1 MAAALAAL
9 LLLFP
14 AFPGAFG
21 LFGPDEP
28 RYASIAREM
37 ARSGDWVTPVLDGK
51 PWLEKPALLYWMGAV
66 GFKLGLGPEA
76 AVRVPL
82 GVLSAGFVVWFGW
95 MVGSWRRAAMLA
107 TCAGWIGYSNIAVTD
122 VPLAVCFSAG
132 MVLALRWVET
142 GRGAWWVGA
151 CLGAA
156 MLAKGLVPVVLAAPV
171 AWFARE
177 RWREW
182 WKVVVASLVVAAPWY
197 VLVTRAQGWAFIN
210 EFFIEHHFSRFA
222 SGDLQHVQPFWF
234 YGPMLIGLLLP
245 WTPLLWR
252 GEWRTRAF
260 YAAWLVFGFV
270 FFSVSK
276 NKLPGYLLPLLP
288 AAVMVMRVPGP
299 RYLAG
304 AMGLMLAV
312 VATAKLSYLPAKD
325 GELTGRAL
333 ARQVG
338 PDSCANGIP
347 RSLRYG
353 VHYYAGKALGECW
366 EMPGA
371 SLVPAGK
378 AAVRKG
384 LQFRVSGASGE
395 GRLLFLAALRPTEG
409 EWVAPVEAEPN
420 LVWLGARDVRDWEAG
435 ETIGFDPNEIA
446 YPGPFW
452 GAGKGIW
459 YWNLVFVRD
468 GKVVARS
475 ATRKEV
481 DWDPAADRVV
491 EARLEPV
498 EDPGWKRGW
507 RTGFFGKL
515 GRAADH
521 FRVESLT
528 AARWYFRKVAGLGKG
543 RWTGSRGS
551 GVVAWGTLWLYQ
563 HDPTLESGTMQ
574 VDNPVP
580 LDFSNF
586 YGVDLTKRPKQI
598 LFDAA
603 GQPIPHPTIP
613 GWTLREWALQDAVID
628 PHYGHWASMEYQ
640 FGPPTPEGFERPLFD
655 RSTGEVD
662 SAVLEHWLKND
673 LARLYVEKKIDA
685 RGITIRRPDAAALS
699 FCRKTGARCV
709 VD

>member
-51 PWLEKPALLYWMGAV
+51 PWLEKPALLYWIGAV

-82 GVLSAGFVVWFGW
+82 GVLSAAFVVWFGW
-95 MVGSWRRAAMLA
+95 MVGSWQRAAMLA

-122 VPLAVCFSAG
+122 VPLAVFFSAG
-132 MVLALRWVET
+132 MILACRWIET
-142 GRGAWWVGA
+142 GKGAWWVGA
-151 CLGAA
+151 CFGAA
-156 MLAKGLVPVVLAAPV
+156 MLAKGLVPVVLGAPV
-171 AWFARE
+171 VWFARE

-182 WKVVVASLVVAAPWY
+182 WKVVVASLVVALPWY
-197 VLVTRAQGWAFIN
+197 VLVTQRQGWAFIN
-210 EFFIEHHFSRFA
+210 EFFIEHHFGRFA

-234 YGPMLIGLLLP
+234 YGPMLIALLLP

-252 GEWRTRAF
+252 GEWKTRAF
-260 YAAWLVFGFV
+260 YAAWFVFGFV
-270 FFSVSK
+270 FFSASK
-276 NKLPGYLLPLLP
+276 NKLPGYLIPLLP

-304 AMGLMLAV
+304 AVGLMLAV
-312 VATAKLSYLPAKD
+312 VVTAKVSYLPAKD
-325 GELTGRAL
+325 AELTGREL

-338 PDSCANGIP
+338 PDSCANEIP

-371 SLVPAGK
+371 KPVPAGK
-378 AAVRKG
+378 DEGRKG
-384 LQFRVSGASGE
+384 LRLRVTGGTGE
-395 GRLLFLAALRPTEG
+395 GRLLFMAALRPTEG
-409 EWVAPVEAEPN
+409 DWVVPVEAEPN
-420 LVWLGARDVRDWEAG
+420 LVWVGARDVREWAVG
-435 ETIGFDPNEIA
+435 ETVEFDPNAIA

-452 GAGKGIW
+452 GAGKGVW
-459 YWNLVFVRD
+459 YWNVIFVSD
-468 GKVVARS
+468 GRVVARS

-481 DWDPAADRVV
+481 DWDPAGDRVV

-498 EDPGWKRGW
+498 EDERWRAGW
-507 RTGFFGKL
+507 L
-515 GRAADH
+515 GRLGTPDRRGMASWKGL
-521 FRVESLT
+521 REGRLT
-528 AARWYFRKVAGLGKG
+528 EAVAP
-543 RWTGSRGS
+543 
-551 GVVAWGTLWLYQ
+551 A
-563 HDPTLESGTMQ
+563 
-574 VDNPVP
+574 P

-598 LFDAA
+598 LFDAE
-603 GQPIPHPTIP
+603 GKPLPHPTIP
-613 GWTLREWALQDAVID
+613 GLTLKEWALQDAVID
-628 PHYGHWASMEYQ
+628 PHYGRWASMEYE
-640 FGPPTPEGFERPLFD
+640 FGPPTPEGFERPLFN
-655 RSTGEVD
+655 RQTGETDPV
-662 SAVLEHWLKND
+662 VLEQWLKND
-673 LARLYVEKKIDA
+673 LARLFVEQKIDA
-685 RGITIRRPDAAALS
+685 SRITIQKPDASALS
-699 FCRKTGARCV
+699 FCKKTGARCV

>member
-66 GFKLGLGPEA
+66 GFKLGWGPEA

-82 GVLSAGFVVWFGW
+82 GLLSAGFLVWFGW
-95 MVGSWRRAAMLA
+95 MVGSWQRAAMLG
-107 TCAGWIGYSNIAVTD
+107 TCAGWIGYSNVAVTD
-122 VPLAVCFSAG
+122 VPLAVFFSAG
-132 MVLALRWVET
+132 MILALRWVET
-142 GRGAWWVGA
+142 GKGAWWVGA
-151 CLGAA
+151 CFGAA
-156 MLAKGLVPVVLAAPV
+156 MLAKGLVPVVLGAPV
-171 AWFARE
+171 VWFARE

-182 WKVVVASLVVAAPWY
+182 WKVVVASLVVAGPWY
-197 VLVTRAQGWAFIN
+197 VLVTRAQGYAFIN
-210 EFFIEHHFSRFA
+210 EFFIEHHFGRFA

-234 YGPMLIGLLLP
+234 YAPMMIALLLP

-252 GEWRTRAF
+252 GEWKTRTF
-260 YAAWLVFGFV
+260 YVAWLVFGFV
-270 FFSVSK
+270 FFSASK
-276 NKLPGYLLPLLP
+276 NKLPGYLIPLLP
-288 AAVMVMRVPGP
+288 AAVMVMRMPGP

-304 AMGLMLAV
+304 AAGLMLAV
-312 VATAKLSYLPAKD
+312 VATGKLSYLPAKD
-325 GELTGRAL
+325 GELTGREL

-338 PDSCANGIP
+338 PDSCANEIP

-371 SLVPAGK
+371 KPVPAMSSQ
-378 AAVRKG
+378 RKG
-384 LQFRVSGASGE
+384 LRLRVSGGTGE

-409 EWVAPVEAEPN
+409 EWVVPVEAEPN
-420 LVWLGARDVRDWEAG
+420 LVWIGARDVRDWGVG
-435 ETIGFDPNEIA
+435 ETVEFDPNAIA
-446 YPGPFW
+446 YPGPFL

-459 YWNLVFVRD
+459 YWNVIFVAN
-468 GKVVARS
+468 GEVVARS

-481 DWDPAADRVV
+481 DWDPAADRVA
-491 EARLEPV
+491 EAQVEPV
-498 EDPGWKRGW
+498 ADSQW
-507 RTGFFGKL
+507 RAGFFGKL
-515 GRAADH
+515 GSPTDH
-521 FRVESLT
+521 SRVELRPVR
-528 AARWYFRKVAGLGKG
+528 A
-543 RWTGSRGS
+543 TGSS
-551 GVVAWGTLWLYQ
+551 IQAWGELWRYQ
-563 HDPTLESGTMQ
+563 NESTHDSAPIVVTSPAPPDL
-574 VDNPVP
+574 
-580 LDFSNF
+580 SNF
-586 YGVDLTKRPKQI
+586 YGIDLTKRPKQI

-603 GQPIPHPTIP
+603 GKPLPHPTIP

-640 FGPPTPEGFERPLFD
+640 FGPPTPEGFERPLFN
-655 RSTGEVD
+655 RQTGEVD
-662 SAVLEHWLKND
+662 PAVLEHWLKND
-673 LARLYVEKKIDA
+673 LARLFVEKKIDA
-685 RGITIRRPDAAALS
+685 SRITIRKADASALL
-699 FCRKTGARCV
+699 FCKKTGARCV

>member
-1 MAAALAAL
+1 LAAL

-37 ARSGDWVTPVLDGK
+37 ARSGDWVTPVLDGR

-151 CLGAA
+151 CFGAA

-197 VLVTRAQGWAFIN
+197 VLVTQAQGWAFIN
-210 EFFIEHHFSRFA
+210 EFFIEHHFGRFA

-234 YGPMLIGLLLP
+234 YGPMMIGLLLP

-252 GEWRTRAF
+252 GEWRTRTF

-304 AMGLMLAV
+304 AAGLMVAV
-312 VATAKLSYLPAKD
+312 VATGKLSYLPAKD
-325 GELTGRAL
+325 GELTGREL

-371 SLVPAGK
+371 AFVPAGK

-409 EWVAPVEAEPN
+409 EWVVPVEAEPN
-420 LVWLGARDVRDWEAG
+420 LVWVGARDVRDWEAG

-459 YWNLVFVRD
+459 YWNLVFVR
-468 GKVVARS
+468 GGRVVARS
-475 ATRKEV
+475 ATRKEL

-491 EARLEPV
+491 EARLEAV
-498 EDPGWKRGW
+498 GERRG
-507 RTGFFGKL
+507 GFFDRL
-515 GRAADH
+515 GTPDRGASSGREGLQAWE
-521 FRVESLT
+521 RLWRYAENGVGALEVT
-528 AARWYFRKVAGLGKG
+528 APA
-543 RWTGSRGS
+543 
-551 GVVAWGTLWLYQ
+551 
-563 HDPTLESGTMQ
+563 P
-574 VDNPVP
+574 VD
-580 LDFSNF
+580 FANF
-586 YGVDLTKRPKQI
+586 YGVDLTRRPRQM

-603 GQPIPHPTIP
+603 GKALPHPSIP
-613 GWTLREWALQDAVID
+613 GWTLREWALQDAVLD
-628 PHYGHWASMEYQ
+628 PHFGHWASMEFR
-640 FGPPTPEGFERPLFD
+640 FGPVSQDGYERPLFD
-655 RSTGEVD
+655 RRSGEIDPV
-662 SAVLEHWLKND
+662 VLEHWLAKD
-673 LARLYVEKKIDA
+673 LARLYVDKGIDA
-685 RGITIRRPDAAALS
+685 RGVTIRKPDAAARS

>member
-1 MAAALAAL
+1 MAVALAAL

-82 GVLSAGFVVWFGW
+82 GLLSAAFLVWFGW
-95 MVGSWRRAAMLA
+95 MVGSWQRAAMLG

-122 VPLAVCFSAG
+122 MPLAVFFSAG
-132 MVLALRWVET
+132 MILALRWVET
-142 GRGAWWVGA
+142 GKGAWWVGA
-151 CLGAA
+151 CFGAA

-171 AWFARE
+171 VWFARE

-182 WKVVVASLVVAAPWY
+182 WKVVVAALVVAGPWY
-197 VLVTRAQGWAFIN
+197 VLVTRAQGFAFIN
-210 EFFIEHHFSRFA
+210 EFFIEHHFGRFA

-234 YGPMLIGLLLP
+234 YGPMIVALLLP
-245 WTPLLWR
+245 WTPLLWK
-252 GEWRTRAF
+252 GEWKTRTF

-270 FFSVSK
+270 FFSASK
-276 NKLPGYLLPLLP
+276 NKLPGYLIPLLP
-288 AAVMVMRVPGP
+288 AAVMVMRMPGP

-312 VATAKLSYLPAKD
+312 VATGKLTYLPAKD
-325 GELTGRAL
+325 GELTGREL

-338 PDSCANGIP
+338 PDSCANEIP

-371 SLVPAGK
+371 KPVPAGK
-378 AAVRKG
+378 EGVRKG
-384 LQFRVSGASGE
+384 LRLRVSGGTGE

-409 EWVAPVEAEPN
+409 DWVVPVEAEPH
-420 LVWLGARDVRDWEAG
+420 LVWIGGRDVKDWGAG
-435 ETIGFDPNEIA
+435 ETVEFDPNAVA

-452 GAGKGIW
+452 GAGKGLW
-459 YWNLVFVRD
+459 YWNVIFVSN
-468 GKVVARS
+468 GGVVARS
-475 ATRKEV
+475 ATRKD

-498 EDPGWKRGW
+498 ADPGWKRGW
-507 RTGFFGKL
+507 RAGFFDKL
-515 GRAADH
+515 GRAERFRIESAVVPRWLVLNVIGGYRKGQGVQASGLLAWQFIWMRQH
-521 FRVESLT
+521 FPDGAVVESP
-528 AARWYFRKVAGLGKG
+528 A
-543 RWTGSRGS
+543 
-551 GVVAWGTLWLYQ
+551 
-563 HDPTLESGTMQ
+563 
-574 VDNPVP
+574 P

-603 GQPIPHPTIP
+603 GKPLPHPTIP

-673 LARLYVEKKIDA
+673 LARLFVEKKIDA
-685 RGITIRRPDAAALS
+685 SRIVIEKPDASALS
-699 FCRKTGARCV
+699 FCRKTGARCI

>member
-1 MAAALAAL
+1 MAVALAAL

-66 GFKLGLGPEA
+66 GFQLGMGPEA

-82 GVLSAGFVVWFGW
+82 GLLSAAFVVWFGW
-95 MVGSWRRAAMLA
+95 MVGSWQRAVMLA

-122 VPLAVCFSAG
+122 VPLAVFFSAG
-132 MVLALRWVET
+132 MILALRWVET
-142 GRGAWWVGA
+142 GKGAWWVGA
-151 CLGAA
+151 CFGAA

-171 AWFARE
+171 VWFARQ

-182 WKVVVASLVVAAPWY
+182 WKVVAAALVVAGPWY
-197 VLVTRAQGWAFIN
+197 VMVTQAQGFAFIN

-234 YGPMLIGLLLP
+234 YGPMIVALLLP
-245 WTPLLWR
+245 WTPLLWK
-252 GEWRTRAF
+252 GEWKTRAF

-270 FFSVSK
+270 FFSASK
-276 NKLPGYLLPLLP
+276 NKLPGYLIPLLP
-288 AAVMVMRVPGP
+288 AAVMVMRMPGP

-304 AMGLMLAV
+304 AVGLMLAV
-312 VATAKLSYLPAKD
+312 VATGKLTYLPAKD
-325 GELTGRAL
+325 GELTGREL

-338 PDSCANGIP
+338 PDSCANEIP

-371 SLVPAGK
+371 KPVP
-378 AAVRKG
+378 VMSSQRKG
-384 LQFRVSGASGE
+384 LRLRVSGGTGE

-409 EWVAPVEAEPN
+409 EWVVPVEAEPN
-420 LVWLGARDVRDWEAG
+420 LVWIGARDVRDWGVG
-435 ETIGFDPNEIA
+435 ETVEFNPNAIA

-459 YWNLVFVRD
+459 YWNVIFVSE
-468 GKVVARS
+468 GEVVARS
-475 ATRKEV
+475 ATRKEL

-491 EARLEPV
+491 EAGLEPV
-498 EDPGWKRGW
+498 ADSQR
-507 RTGFFGKL
+507 RAGFFGKL
-515 GRAADH
+515 GSPRDHHKVGARA
-521 FRVESLT
+521 E
-528 AARWYFRKVAGLGKG
+528 GLPT
-543 RWTGSRGS
+543 WSS
-551 GVVAWGTLWLYQ
+551 IEAWGELWRYQ
-563 HDPTLESGTMQ
+563 NEYHEDSGQLIYTS
-574 VDNPVP
+574 PAP

-603 GQPIPHPTIP
+603 GKPLPHPTIP

-640 FGPPTPEGFERPLFD
+640 FGPPTPEGFERPLFN
-655 RSTGEVD
+655 RQTGEVD
-662 SAVLEHWLKND
+662 PVVLENWLKND
-673 LARLYVEKKIDA
+673 LARLFVEKKIDA
-685 RGITIRRPDAAALS
+685 SRITIRKPDASALS
-699 FCRKTGARCV
+699 FCKKTGARCI

>member
-1 MAAALAAL
+1 MAVALAAL

-51 PWLEKPALLYWMGAV
+51 PWLEKPALLYWMGAI

-82 GVLSAGFVVWFGW
+82 GLLSAAFVVWFGW
-95 MVGSWRRAAMLA
+95 MVGSWQRAAMLA
-107 TCAGWIGYSNIAVTD
+107 TCAGWIGYSNVAVTD
-122 VPLAVCFSAG
+122 VPLAVFFSAG
-132 MVLALRWVET
+132 MILALRWVET
-142 GRGAWWVGA
+142 GKGAWWVGA
-151 CLGAA
+151 CFGAA
-156 MLAKGLVPVVLAAPV
+156 MLAKGLVPVVLAAPL
-171 AWFARE
+171 AWYARE

-182 WKVVVASLVVAAPWY
+182 WKVIVASLVVAGPWY
-197 VLVTRAQGWAFIN
+197 VLVTRAQGFAFIN
-210 EFFIEHHFSRFA
+210 EFFVEHHFGRFA

-234 YGPMLIGLLLP
+234 YGPMGIALLLP
-245 WTPLLWR
+245 WTPLLWK
-252 GEWRTRAF
+252 GEWKTRAF

-270 FFSVSK
+270 FFSASK
-276 NKLPGYLLPLLP
+276 NKLPGYLMPLLP

-312 VATAKLSYLPAKD
+312 VATGKLSYLPAKD
-325 GELTGRAL
+325 GELTGREL

-338 PDSCANGIP
+338 PDSCANEIP

-371 SLVPAGK
+371 QPVPARTEL
-378 AAVRKG
+378 RKG
-384 LQFRVSGASGE
+384 LRLRVSGGKGE

-409 EWVAPVEAEPN
+409 DWVVPVEAEPN
-420 LVWLGARDVRDWEAG
+420 LVWIGGRDVRDWGEG
-435 ETIGFDPNEIA
+435 ETVEFDPNAIA

-452 GAGKGIW
+452 GAGKGLW
-459 YWNLVFVRD
+459 YWNVVFVSN
-468 GKVVARS
+468 GLVVARS
-475 ATRKEV
+475 ATRKDE
-481 DWDPAADRVV
+481 WDPAADRVV

-507 RTGFFGKL
+507 RAGVFGKL
-515 GRAADH
+515 HRADRY
-521 FRVESLT
+521 RVESSVVP
-528 AARWYFRKVAGLGKG
+528 RWLVTNLIGGYRKGQGVQASGLLAWQFIWMHQHFPDGA
-543 RWTGSRGS
+543 
-551 GVVAWGTLWLYQ
+551 VV
-563 HDPTLESGTMQ
+563 ES
-574 VDNPVP
+574 PVP

-598 LFDAA
+598 LFDTA
-603 GQPIPHPTIP
+603 GKPLPHPTIP

-640 FGPPTPEGFERPLFD
+640 FGPPTPEDFERPLFN
-655 RSTGEVD
+655 RQTGEVD
-662 SAVLEHWLKND
+662 PVVLEHWLKND
-673 LARLYVEKKIDA
+673 LARLFVEKKIDA
-685 RGITIRRPDAAALS
+685 RRIVIQKPDASALS
-699 FCRKTGARCV
+699 FCQKTGARCI